1 MAPKYD
7 IESPAADPLLPA
19 QDESTDG
26 LTCHATPGGGDAA
39 QHVVHGQD
47 IYSQPGVYRG
57 VPDETDDGPSDT
69 KGLVASVATLLFSLP
84 ALGMCLFVCY
94 PCSQEH
100 HTGKELPYRPVLLH
114 LVVAALRATLQ
125 SEVTES

>member
-39 QHVVHGQD
+39 RHVLNGQD
-47 IYSQPGVYRG
+47 IYSLPGVYRG
-57 VPDETDDGPSDT
+57 VPDDTDDEPSDT

-84 ALGMCLFVCY
+84 ALGMCLAAY
-94 PCSQEH
+94 SPI
-100 HTGKELPYRPVLLH
+100 LH
-114 LVVAALRATLQ
+114 SVA
-125 SEVTES
+125 ESL